1 MIGGMQFESL
11 KVFCDVARNQS
22 FSRAA
27 DANRISQSAVSQI
40 VNQLE
45 KRLGVQLVDRSCR
58 PLQLTRSGK
67 TYYDGCKKL
76 VEQYLKVESAVRGG
90 NGHSHGRS
98 LDTPIRVAAIY
109 SVGLRDM
116 SQVVQR
122 FVAQHPGIQIEI
134 EYLHPDRVTE
144 RVLDGTADFGL
155 ISFPKPTRKLGA
167 LPWREEEMVVVCAL
181 SHPFVAAGGVRLAQL
196 EGQKYV
202 GFDKDL
208 VIRRKVDRFLKD
220 HGVMVE
226 VVLEFDNVENIKQA
240 IEISAGVALLPAPA
254 VQREIRGG
262 TLAAVALRDARL
274 VRPLGILHR
283 RTPKPSPTAQQFIE
297 LLRQPDEP
305 NSEDQPAS
313 GLYAAGHKTPAAPS
327 KPNGKLAS
335 RGNGS

>member
-1 MIGGMQFESL
+1 MQFEAL

-45 KRLGVQLVDRSCR
+45 KRLGVQLVDRSHR
-58 PLQLTRSGK
+58 PLQLTHSGK

-76 VEQYLKVESAVRGG
+76 VEQYLEVESLVRNG
-90 NGHSHGRS
+90 NGNGQHLETS
-98 LDTPIRVAAIY
+98 IRVAAIY

-116 SQVVQR
+116 SQYVQR
-122 FVAQHPGIQIEI
+122 FVAQQPGVQINI

-144 RVLDGTADFGL
+144 RLLDGTADFGL
-155 ISFPKPTRKLGA
+155 ISFPEATRKLA
-167 LPWREEEMVVVCAL
+167 AIPWREEEMVVACAP
-181 SHPFVAAGGVRLAQL
+181 SHPFVAAGSVQISQL
-196 EGQKYV
+196 DGQKYV

-208 VIRRKVDRFLKD
+208 VIRRKVDRFLRD
-220 HGVMVE
+220 QGVSVE

-240 IEISAGVALLPAPA
+240 IEISAGVALLPAP
-254 VQREIRGG
+254 VLQREVRAG
-262 TLAAVALRDARL
+262 TLAAVPLQDVRF

-283 RTPKPSPTAQQFIE
+283 RSPKPSPTALRFIE

-305 NSEDQPAS
+305 NSEDQPVS
-313 GLYAAGHKTPAAPS
+313 GLYAAGHKTPAHPS
-327 KPNGKLAS
+327 KSNGKLAS
-335 RGNGS
+335 RGNGK

>member
-1 MIGGMQFESL
+1 MQFEAL

-45 KRLGVQLVDRSCR
+45 KRLGVQLVDRSRR
-58 PLQLTRSGK
+58 PLQLTHSGK

-76 VEQYLKVESAVRGG
+76 VEQYLEVESAVRNGTG
-90 NGHSHGRS
+90 NGRA
-98 LDTPIRVAAIY
+98 LETAVRVGAIY
-109 SVGLRDM
+109 SVGLRNM
-116 SQVVQR
+116 SQYVQR
-122 FVAQHPGIQIEI
+122 FVGQQPGVEVNI

-155 ISFPKPTRKLGA
+155 ISFPEATRKLA
-167 LPWREEEMVVVCAL
+167 AIPWREEEMVVACAP
-181 SHPFVAAGGVRLAQL
+181 SHPFAAAGGVRIAQL

-202 GFDKDL
+202 GFNKDL
-208 VIRRKVDRFLKD
+208 VIRRKVDRFLRD
-220 HGVMVE
+220 RGVTVE

-240 IEISAGVALLPAPA
+240 IEIAAGVALLPAPA
-254 VQREIRGG
+254 LEREVRAG
-262 TLAAVALRDARL
+262 TLAAVPLTDARL

-283 RTPKPSPTAQQFIE
+283 RSPKPSPAAQRFIE

-305 NSEDQPAS
+305 ISEDQPVS
-313 GLYAAGHKTPAAPS
+313 GVYAAGHKSPAGPPKS
-327 KPNGKLAS
+327 NGKLAS
-335 RGNGS
+335 RGNGK